1 MALEWPRALPPLPI
15 DADAAIDA
23 NFVVTDVDGGPRKKR
38 RRYTAVSKFITVKN
52 WHLRGDDFATLL
64 DFYET
69 QTRGGVDS
77 FTMPASLSGFASSSA
92 RFDGVLRWVVI
103 SPSEHVQRRLLRVDL
118 DLELLP

>member
-23 NFVVTDVDGGPRKKR
+23 NFVVTNVDGGPRKKR

-52 WHLRGDDFATLL
+52 WHLRGDDFDTLL

-69 QTRGGVDS
+69 QTRGGVDA
-77 FTMPASLSGFASSSA
+77 FMMPASLSGFASSSA

-103 SPSEHVQRRLLRVDL
+103 SPSEHAQRRLLRVDL

>member
-15 DADAAIDA
+15 EADAAIDA

-52 WHLRGDDFATLL
+52 WHLRGDDFDTLL

-69 QTRGGVDS
+69 QTRGGVDA

-103 SPSEHVQRRLLRVDL
+103 SPSEHAQRRLLRVDL